1 MDQLFVVKRNG
12 TSEEV
17 SFDKIIHRIKRLC
30 SMEGREELNIN
41 AGKLVLKIMDQFCQ
55 GISTTE
61 IDQLVAEQCA
71 QMGTEK
77 RAYSLLGSR
86 LTVSSLHKETT
97 GNFLLVTERLRMSS
111 DATGARKSQ
120 LSESYLYCVEKNKD
134 QILAAIDY
142 DRDYDFDYFGMK
154 TLERSYLM
162 KVNGK
167 IVERPQDLWMRVAI
181 AIHGEAI
188 ERVVETYK
196 ALSDMRF
203 THATPTL
210 FNAGTPR
217 QQLSSCYL
225 LAMEDDSIDGI
236 FNTLKDCALISK
248 WAGGIGLHMHNI
260 RASGT
265 HIAGTNG
272 KSNGI
277 VPMLRVFNT
286 TARYVDQGGGKR
298 NGSFALYLEPWH
310 ADIELFLEMKKN
322 HGDEESRARDLFYG
336 LWIPDLFMQRV
347 RENGDWHLFCPHQCS
362 GLQDAV
368 GEDFQKL
375 YAQYVDDGK
384 HTRILKARELWHRI
398 LDSQMETGTPYMLY
412 KDAAN
417 LKSNQQNLGTIK
429 SSNLCTE
436 VIEYSDSGES
446 AVCNLASICLP
457 KFLREDRTYDFDAL
471 HDLTKMIVRNLN
483 RVIDINYY
491 PTLKTKTSNLLH
503 RPIGIGVQG
512 LADVF
517 AGMRIPFV
525 SDEAKELNVSIFET
539 IYHAAVEMSCELAV
553 ERRAALIELKGQIN
567 QSLPFG
573 DWQSA
578 FRSVYSEGPCT
589 INAHIGT
596 VLNDLQLYEKFM
608 ELHPTWD
615 EVEELF
621 KMESGYL
628 GSYSS
633 FNGSPA
639 SRGLFQF
646 DLWGKPPSER
656 YNWESLRTKMRLGMR
671 NSLLLAPMPTAST
684 SQIMGNNECFEPFT
698 NNVYTRRT
706 MAGEFVMVNKYMMDE
721 LQGLGIWNQQ
731 LKDQI
736 IRNNGSVQDITA
748 IPHDVRSRYRT
759 VWETSMKD
767 VIDMAADRAPYIC
780 QSQSMN
786 LWLADP
792 NHNNMTKMHFY
803 AWTKGLKTGMYYLRR
818 KPAHNAQQFT
828 ITPGEEC
835 TNCSA

>member
-1 MDQLFVVKRNG
+1 MDQLFVVKRDG
-12 TSEEV
+12 SREEV

-30 SMEGREELNIN
+30 CMPGRSEININ
-41 AGKLVLKIMDQFCQ
+41 AGKLVLKIMDQFCD
-55 GISTTE
+55 GISTSE

-86 LTVSSLHKETT
+86 LTVSSLHKETP
-97 GNFLLVTERLRMSS
+97 GNFLAVTNGLKSS
-111 DATGARKSQ
+111 CDATGAHKSQ
-120 LSESYLYCVEKNKD
+120 LSEAYVYCVEKHEER
-134 QILAAIDY
+134 ILSAINY
-142 DRDYDFDYFGMK
+142 EKDYDFDYFGMK

-181 AIHGEAI
+181 GIHGEEI
-188 ERVVETYK
+188 DRVVDTYE
-196 ALSDMRF
+196 ALSDMKF

-217 QQLSSCYL
+217 PQMSSCYL

-236 FNTLKDCALISK
+236 FNTLKECALISK

-298 NGSFALYLEPWH
+298 NGSFAMYLEPWH

-322 HGDEESRARDLFYG
+322 HGDEEARARDLFYG

-347 RENGDWHLFCPHQCS
+347 REDGDWHLFCPHLCA

-375 YAQYVDDGK
+375 YARYVDNGK
-384 HTRILKARELWHRI
+384 HTRVLKARKLWHKI

-436 VIEYSDSGES
+436 IIEYSNQEET

-457 KFLREDRTYDFDAL
+457 KFLQDDGTYDFDAL
-471 HDLTKMIVRNLN
+471 HDLTRMIVRNLN

-491 PTLKTKTSNLLH
+491 PTSKTKTSNLLH

-512 LADVF
+512 LCL
-517 AGMRIPFV
+517 M
-525 SDEAKELNVSIFET
+525 
-539 IYHAAVEMSCELAV
+539 
-553 ERRAALIELKGQIN
+553 
-567 QSLPFG
+567 
-573 DWQSA
+573 
-578 FRSVYSEGPCT
+578 
-589 INAHIGT
+589 
-596 VLNDLQLYEKFM
+596 
-608 ELHPTWD
+608 
-615 EVEELF
+615 
-621 KMESGYL
+621 
-628 GSYSS
+628 
-633 FNGSPA
+633 
-639 SRGLFQF
+639 
-646 DLWGKPPSER
+646 KPK
-656 YNWESLRTKMRLGMR
+656 N
-671 NSLLLAPMPTAST
+671 
-684 SQIMGNNECFEPFT
+684 
-698 NNVYTRRT
+698 
-706 MAGEFVMVNKYMMDE
+706 
-721 LQGLGIWNQQ
+721 
-731 LKDQI
+731 
-736 IRNNGSVQDITA
+736 
-748 IPHDVRSRYRT
+748 
-759 VWETSMKD
+759 
-767 VIDMAADRAPYIC
+767 
-780 QSQSMN
+780 
-786 LWLADP
+786 
-792 NHNNMTKMHFY
+792 
-803 AWTKGLKTGMYYLRR
+803 
-818 KPAHNAQQFT
+818 
-828 ITPGEEC
+828 
-835 TNCSA
+835 